1 MKNTLIALVLGLL
14 LSGCIEDVL
23 DRKPLN
29 LISDEDVWQ
38 SEQLLDIYLV
48 QLYDAIPMGFTSRLS
63 QSALTDEATYPDG
76 AVVNDFGNTA
86 HTLNPGMYA
95 AIRNANS
102 FLEQV
107 KTSPVNGDKIKSL
120 SAEVRFIRAFYYFD
134 LVKKYGGMPL
144 ITQVQ
149 IFNNNL
155 PELQVKRNTEE
166 EVYAFILSELDAA
179 AQDLPETQ
187 SAANSN
193 RATKFTALALKSR
206 AALYAG
212 SIAKYGNVQLNG
224 LVGIPAGQAA
234 QYFTESFNAAKAII
248 ESGKFTLYTKLYNP
262 DTKTGDPAA
271 NYQNIFREKGNQEVI
286 FQKAY
291 RSPDKGHSYDNWFI
305 PEGYTT
311 NNGSGI
317 APTLEMV
324 ESYEY
329 TDGTAGKLVIANQVY
344 NTADDLYKNKDPRF
358 EGSILRSGSP
368 FAGRPVQI
376 YRGIYGSN
384 GTLYESLAPFPEDPA
399 VRQVGRDGP
408 FPEGNFSKTGF
419 YIKKYM
425 NTATAVVEPGF
436 SDQNY
441 IEIRYAEVLLNY
453 AEAAFE
459 LGDVPAALLAVNQIR
474 SRAGIKPLEPAEL
487 TVSRLRNERKVE
499 LAFEDKRLWDIRRW
513 RIGTDLFRNTYL
525 HGLWPYL
532 KYENGQY
539 KYVFTAVSGYPIDDG
554 LPRIFNER
562 DYYSNLAGYINTNE
576 QITNNPGW

>member
-1 MKNTLIALVLGLL
+1 
-14 LSGCIEDVL
+14 
-23 DRKPLN
+23 
-29 LISDEDVWQ
+29 
-38 SEQLLDIYLV
+38 
-48 QLYDAIPMGFTSRLS
+48 MGFTSRLS

-76 AVVNDFGNTA
+76 AVVNNFGNVS
-86 HTLNPGMYA
+86 HTLNTGMYSS
-95 AIRNANS
+95 IRNANY
-102 FLEQV
+102 FLEQI
-107 KTSPVNGDKIKSL
+107 KISPVPQDKIKSL
-120 SAEVRFIRAFYYFD
+120 SAECRFIRAFYYFD
-134 LVKKYGGMPL
+134 LVKKYGGMP
-144 ITQVQ
+144 IINEVQ
-149 IFNNNL
+149 TFNSNL
-155 PELQVKRNTEE
+155 SELQVKRNKEE
-166 EVYAFILSELDAA
+166 EVYAFILTELDEAIK
-179 AQDLPETQ
+179 DLPEAQ
-187 SAANSN
+187 NRANSN
-193 RATKFTALALKSR
+193 RATKYTALALKSR
-206 AALYAG
+206 AMLYAG
-212 SIAKYGNVQLNG
+212 SIAKYGNVQLDG
-224 LVGIPAGQAA
+224 LVGIPADKASK
-234 QYFTESFNAAKAII
+234 YFTESFDAAKIII
-248 ESGKFTLYTKLYNP
+248 ESGKFGLYDKLYNP
-262 DTKTGDPAA
+262 VAKSGDPVA
-271 NYQNIFREKGNQEVI
+271 NYQNIFRDEDNKEII

-291 RSPDKGHSYDNWFI
+291 RTPDKAHSYDNWFI

-329 TDGTAGKLVIANQVY
+329 IDGSDGKLDINNKVY
-344 NTADDLYKNKDPRF
+344 NSADDLYKNKDPRF

-399 VRQVGRDGP
+399 IRQVGRDGP

-441 IEIRYAEVLLNY
+441 IEIRYAEILLNY

-459 LGDVPAALLAVNQIR
+459 LGNLPVALAAINQVR
-474 SRAGIKPLEPAEL
+474 SRAGIRPLEAGEL
-487 TVSRLRNERKVE
+487 TMLRLRNERKVE

-539 KYVFTAVSGYPIDDG
+539 KYIFTSMSGYPIDDG
-554 LPRIFNER
+554 LPRVFNER

-576 QITNNPGW
+576 QIINNPGW